1 MKKRTINKIGLL
13 TVTLMLGGAAFAQT
27 TETITIN
34 KGELY
39 ILPNSLVSTHFDF
52 VNTADGVLI
61 NDGKLEVNQD
71 YENLGMVGFT
81 PGRTSGLTIFKGV
94 NHLAAGDSPSLFQ
107 NIEFNTTSTANA
119 VRLQNDFVIR
129 GNSYFKRGIV
139 AIDSLSGGAM
149 LFGDQAMAL
158 EASDDSFVIGSVEKE
173 GRNQFTFPI
182 GKDDYYRPLGIAQSA
197 ATQNYFVSRYKLEN
211 PTERFPQENKMGVLR
226 IIDNQEYWEL
236 SNTGG
241 QETVI
246 VTLSWHD
253 ETTPEELLRET
264 ENLRVVRWDSDKNLW
279 VDEGGIV
286 DNGNQTVTTSVP
298 AEGYGVFTLGLA
310 KPNVIL
316 PDDVVVYNYVSSNG
330 NDKNDYLLIDNID
343 RYPNNQLEV
352 FNRYGVKVYETTNYG
367 SNGNVFKGYSEG
379 RATVSGSNKLPSGT
393 YYYILVYEKTD
404 NDGVSQRIKKVGYI
418 HLEND

>member
-1 MKKRTINKIGLL
+1 MQKIIKHTGLL
-13 TVTLMLGGAAFAQT
+13 LVMLGSSAFAQT
-27 TETITIN
+27 NEAITVN
-34 KGELY
+34 QGEMY

-52 VNTADGVLI
+52 VNTASGVLI
-61 NDGKLEVNQD
+61 NDGTFEINQD
-71 YENLGMVGFT
+71 YDNLGMVGFT
-81 PGRTSGLTIFKGV
+81 PNRTSGLTVFKGA
-94 NHLAAGDSPSLFQ
+94 NQLAAGNSPSFFQ
-107 NIEFNTTSTANA
+107 NTEFNATGGMQ
-119 VRLQNDFVIR
+119 LQNDFVIE
-129 GNSYFKRGIV
+129 GNSYFKQGIV

-253 ETTPEELLRET
+253 ETTPAELLRET